1 MGYKSGY
8 KAYQQHTP
16 RRKKYVRLLGRCGN
30 TAKSLASA
38 VLKDPDVCKLLVIGI
53 GKIIKFEVKTL
64 CCDRVNSVQRSAS
77 NEDITHFPWKKVMDE
92 AIEHCPMLLSF
103 LFASTATKAVR
114 LNQLHF
120 ICTIVCMLSKFHYNR
135 MSLFQ
140 KVISAILYAG
150 HAGTVVNSTCICLLI
165 TSSS

>member
-16 RRKKYVRLLGRCGN
+16 KRKKYVQLLARCGN
-30 TAKSLASA
+30 TAKSLATA
-38 VLKDPDVCKLLVIGI
+38 VLKDPDVCKLLVAGI

-64 CCDRVNSVQRSAS
+64 CTDGVNSIQRSADK
-77 NEDITHFPWKKVMDE
+77 EDIVKFPWKKVMEE

-103 LFASTATKAVR
+103 LFASTATKGIR
-114 LNQLHF
+114 SNQLYF
-120 ICTIVCMLSKFHYNR
+120 ISTIVCMLSKFHYSR

-140 KVISAILYAG
+140 KLISAILYAG
-150 HAGTVVNSTCICLLI
+150 HAGTVVSNMLHMYL
-165 TSSS
+165 